1 MLLPGPSSLSENP
14 LPTVSTSSQP
24 ELEGS
29 AGMGWDRV
37 PSGTSPVPKSTDT
50 TAQRRSHAD
59 SSSLFFPE
67 GQHARTEATWMN
79 PAEGISQV
87 AGFIGVLWSENV
99 KPDSPALK
107 PEPLSADQI
116 VILEVG
122 GEKRGVS
129 KSHSHAAVKAR
140 APSLGA
146 SPMVATGVSRY
157 DDLSSASTNARNGSD
172 GSIASPGRLAQ
183 PSKAIGDLGAYLAF
197 TEARRLPSMC
207 RPEKLSSGRGQFSLG
222 SPHAQLAASP
232 LKSEASEVDDA
243 LSSIG
248 SNLDNEFVTKLL
260 GDPSTTPILKSLLEF
275 PSLRPNAGGRRRSLL
290 LAGDTSKTM
299 PDLRGGPAERPEAGE
314 GSPIIESHTQRC
326 RYHSPFHALS
336 PTQCAL
342 LTEHLR
348 HQADFNPPAGGIIR
362 RGPRVLLSLACCALL
377 GADMALLP

>member
-1 MLLPGPSSLSENP
+1 
-14 LPTVSTSSQP
+14 
-24 ELEGS
+24 
-29 AGMGWDRV
+29 
-37 PSGTSPVPKSTDT
+37 
-50 TAQRRSHAD
+50 
-59 SSSLFFPE
+59 
-67 GQHARTEATWMN
+67 MN

-326 RYHSPFHALS
+326 RRISTLQQEASSDEDRGMTGRRKGSILRGARVNSSESGVDTPVSALGAAEDKQFES
-336 PTQCAL
+336 IASVASVTFEQNACSL
-342 LTEHLR
+342 
-348 HQADFNPPAGGIIR
+348 R
-362 RGPRVLLSLACCALL
+362 RGSLGSAPAEPRPPPQPPQRGRVARQLDPQRLRPRSQ
-377 GADMALLP
+377 LPQHPGKGFLHHP